1 MSGKRK
7 MSRRYGNAQTIGSLV
22 HQNTYFMTKQVGEGF
37 LAVLADGTIDSVTG
51 AYGAI
56 LACET
61 VARGFVSLE
70 DVEGLLAAQFAR
82 AASLLHERIYRGR
95 PPRVSLLAA
104 CFIGHDMYYRSV
116 GGMSLASFNGR
127 GLSLAKEESGRL
139 DRRGVTTLLCSE
151 GVWQALTEVDVEKML
166 SGRAHPYRKAQNM
179 IEAVNRRNLKDQKSA
194 LAVIVA

>member
-1 MSGKRK
+1 

-56 LACET
+56 LACEA
-61 VARGFVSLE
+61 VARGFISLE
-70 DVEGLLAAQFAR
+70 DVEGQLAAQFAR
-82 AASLLHERIYRGR
+82 AASLLRERIYKGR

-116 GGMSLASFNGR
+116 GGMSLASFNGK
-127 GLSLAKEESGRL
+127 GLSMAKGESGRL
-139 DRRGVTTLLCSE
+139 YRRGITTLLCSE
-151 GVWQALTEVDVEKML
+151 GVWQALTEVDVEKLL

-179 IEAVNRRNLKDQKSA
+179 IEAVNRRNLKDQRSA

>member
-61 VARGFVSLE
+61 VARGFVSME

-82 AASLLHERIYRGR
+82 AAALLHERIYRG
-95 PPRVSLLAA
+95 
-104 CFIGHDMYYRSV
+104 IY
-116 GGMSLASFNGR
+116 
-127 GLSLAKEESGRL
+127 
-139 DRRGVTTLLCSE
+139 
-151 GVWQALTEVDVEKML
+151 Q
-166 SGRAHPYRKAQNM
+166 
-179 IEAVNRRNLKDQKSA
+179 LK
-194 LAVIVA
+194 

>member
-1 MSGKRK
+1 

-37 LAVLADGTIDSVTG
+37 LAVLADGAIDSVTG

-70 DVEGLLAAQFAR
+70 DVEGQFTAQFAR
-82 AASLLHERIYRGR
+82 AAALLHERIYKGR

-104 CFIGHDMYYRSV
+104 CFIGHDMYYRNV
-116 GGMSLASFNGR
+116 GGLSLASFNGR
-127 GLSLAKEESGRL
+127 ELSLAKEESGRL
-139 DRRGVTTLLCSE
+139 DRRGITTLLCSQ
-151 GVWQALTEVDVEKML
+151 GVWQALTEVDVEKLL

-179 IEAVNRRNLKDQKSA
+179 IEAVNRRNLKDQRST